1 MPVQFCTIC
10 TGKIGLEKRAGKGFE
25 KSSEISSAFVWQNA
39 FKFFMAYTFYSGVSS
54 KIKLSP

>member
-39 FKFFMAYTFYSGVSS
+39 FKFFTFDSGVSS
-54 KIKLSP
+54 NIKLSP